1 MWGEVQLVTSSSGL
15 TGARFDRY
23 SVDLSSGA
31 LLRSGVPIP
40 VQGQPFQVLRL
51 LLEGDGKVVTREA
64 LRAAL
69 WPEDTFVDFELGVNT
84 AVKKL
89 RQALE
94 DSAEHP
100 RFIETLPKYGY
111 RFMLPVEW
119 VSGNNSGSALPGVH
133 PITEPAPVVPRPP
146 LVQRRWKLTAAAA
159 VAVLA
164 VVAWLIGLSNENGY
178 LSRTQLGTL
187 TRRLVLGRSTAPQ
200 PNVLERRLTANPEDT
215 PVTSAVISPDGKY
228 LAYTDKTGFYLKQ
241 VSNGETHPVPLP
253 IGFEPVAESWFP
265 DSLHMVVS
273 WVEQPNGHPTIW
285 EISVLGGTPR
295 KLAEDGY
302 SARVSPDGSKIA
314 FLRGKFYSGEVWLMR
329 VDNGH
334 AQRIAGGTEAEIEDG
349 FSPAAWAPVG
359 GRFAFVRSTA
369 QYHNRDI
376 RKVEVADVITGAI
389 RAVLSNPGLGLALS
403 WTQDNRLVYSL
414 EEPQPNQSDF
424 NLWSV
429 RLDNRTESPLGSP
442 SRITNGPGLAAELS
456 VTIDGKLLALRRL
469 TPQPDVYIA
478 ELSNDRN
485 RLSTP
490 RRLTLDERQDYP
502 FSWTPDAKT
511 VIFISDRDGPVHI
524 FKQALDQTQ
533 PELLVGGNE
542 DVDVPRL
549 APDGAELLYL
559 VAPKQGDASHIV
571 RLMRVPLA
579 GGPSELVLESPWL
592 TNQQCARSPS
602 TRCIYSTSGPNRTT
616 FSTFNPVTGSSAEI
630 AGAKV
635 TSPAFII
642 WSLSPDG
649 KYLASG
655 ETKLAEQPSV
665 RILSIADHTW
675 RIVPVPGWAEIG
687 GIDWAADGKNIWVG
701 ANRRTSSFGRL
712 DISALLKIDLDGTI
726 STVLENSTVRFSGAI
741 PSPDGRRLAL
751 FGVTD
756 PSNVWLLQN
765 F

>member
-1 MWGEVQLVTSSSGL
+1 M
-15 TGARFDRY
+15 
-23 SVDLSSGA
+23 
-31 LLRSGVPIP
+31 
-40 VQGQPFQVLRL
+40 
-51 LLEGDGKVVTREA
+51 
-64 LRAAL
+64 
-69 WPEDTFVDFELGVNT
+69 
-84 AVKKL
+84 
-89 RQALE
+89 
-94 DSAEHP
+94 
-100 RFIETLPKYGY
+100 
-111 RFMLPVEW
+111 
-119 VSGNNSGSALPGVH
+119 
-133 PITEPAPVVPRPP
+133 
-146 LVQRRWKLTAAAA
+146 
-159 VAVLA
+159 
-164 VVAWLIGLSNENGY
+164 
-178 LSRTQLGTL
+178 
-187 TRRLVLGRSTAPQ
+187 
-200 PNVLERRLTANPEDT
+200 
-215 PVTSAVISPDGKY
+215 
-228 LAYTDKTGFYLKQ
+228 
-241 VSNGETHPVPLP
+241 
-253 IGFEPVAESWFP
+253 
-265 DSLHMVVS
+265 
-273 WVEQPNGHPTIW
+273 
-285 EISVLGGTPR
+285 
-295 KLAEDGY
+295 
-302 SARVSPDGSKIA
+302 
-314 FLRGKFYSGEVWLMR
+314 
-329 VDNGH
+329 
-334 AQRIAGGTEAEIEDG
+334 
-349 FSPAAWAPVG
+349 
-359 GRFAFVRSTA
+359 
-369 QYHNRDI
+369 
-376 RKVEVADVITGAI
+376 
-389 RAVLSNPGLGLALS
+389 
-403 WTQDNRLVYSL
+403 
-414 EEPQPNQSDF
+414 
-424 NLWSV
+424 